1 MHEGLAL
8 AGIPHTHSFA
18 AMPSAAAPV
27 LHYIF
32 DPLCGWC
39 YAAAPLLA
47 ASSLP
52 GLQLQWHAGG
62 MLSGQARR
70 TITPDWRAKVMP
82 HDERIAALTGQPFG
96 DAYYNGLLHQIGAT
110 LDSTPPIA
118 AMLAAET
125 MAGRGLEML
134 ARAQTA
140 HYVEGQQISTLGV
153 LQSLAQD
160 LGLDAQEFAAQYQ
173 SALADTAAA
182 HIQESREW
190 LQASGGQGFPTFLLE
205 YTEAASGRR
214 VGQRLDMSPWLGNAA
229 GWQAHLQQLLDAEAA
244 PA

>member
-1 MHEGLAL
+1 
-8 AGIPHTHSFA
+8 
-18 AMPSAAAPV
+18 MPSASSPV

-47 ASSLP
+47 ASRLP

-62 MLSGQARR
+62 MLSGAARR
-70 TITPDWRAKVMP
+70 TITPDWRAHVMP

-96 DAYYNGLLHQIGAT
+96 DAYYNGLLNQIGAT

-125 MAGRGLEML
+125 MAGLGLAML

-153 LQSLAQD
+153 LQSLAQE
-160 LGLDAQEFAAQYQ
+160 LGLDGQTFVGQYQ
-173 SALADTAAA
+173 DALANAVAD
-182 HIQESREW
+182 HIQQSREW

-214 VGQRLDMSPWLGNAA
+214 VGQRLDISPWLGNAA
-229 GWQAHLQQLLDAEAA
+229 GWQAHLQQLLAAEAA

>member
-1 MHEGLAL
+1 
-8 AGIPHTHSFA
+8 
-18 AMPSAAAPV
+18 MPSASSPV

-47 ASSLP
+47 ASRLP

-62 MLSGQARR
+62 MLSGAARR
-70 TITPDWRAKVMP
+70 TITPDWRAHVMP

-96 DAYYNGLLHQIGAT
+96 DAYYNGLLNQIGAT

-125 MAGRGLEML
+125 MAGLGLAML

-153 LQSLAQD
+153 LQSLAQE
-160 LGLDAQEFAAQYQ
+160 LGLDGQTFVTQYQ
-173 SALADTAAA
+173 DALANAVAD
-182 HIQESREW
+182 HIQQSREW

-214 VGQRLDMSPWLGNAA
+214 VGQRLDISPWLGNAA
-229 GWQAHLQQLLDAEAA
+229 GWQAHLQQLLDTEAA
-244 PA
+244 PI

>member
-1 MHEGLAL
+1 MSSS
-8 AGIPHTHSFA
+8 P
-18 AMPSAAAPV
+18 APV

-47 ASSLP
+47 ASHLP
-52 GLQLQWHAGG
+52 GLELQWHAGG
-62 MLSGQARR
+62 MLSGASRR
-70 TITPDWRAKVMP
+70 TITPDWRAHVMP

-96 DAYYNGLLHQIGAT
+96 DAYFNGLLNQIGAT
-110 LDSTPPIA
+110 LDSSPPIA

-140 HYVEGQQISTLGV
+140 HYVEGRQIATLGV
-153 LQSLAQD
+153 LQSLASD
-160 LGLDAQEFAAQYQ
+160 LGLDAQAFVAEYQ
-173 SALADTAAA
+173 GALANAVVP

-205 YTEAASGRR
+205 YTEPASGAR
-214 VGQRLDMSPWLGNAA
+214 VGQRLDISPWLGNPA
-229 GWQAHLQQLLDAEAA
+229 GWQAHLQHLLAAA
-244 PA
+244 PARA

>member
-1 MHEGLAL
+1 
-8 AGIPHTHSFA
+8 
-18 AMPSAAAPV
+18 MPSAAPPV

-47 ASSLP
+47 ASRLP

-62 MLSGQARR
+62 MLSGAARR
-70 TITPDWRAKVMP
+70 TITPDWRAHVMP

-96 DAYYNGLLHQIGAT
+96 DAYYNGLLNQIGAT

-125 MAGRGLEML
+125 MAGLGLAML

-153 LQSLAQD
+153 LQSLAQE
-160 LGLDAQEFAAQYQ
+160 LGLDGQTFVTHHQD
-173 SALADTAAA
+173 ALANAVAG
-182 HIQESREW
+182 HIQQSREW

-214 VGQRLDMSPWLGNAA
+214 VGQRLDISPWLGHAA

-244 PA
+244 PI

>member
-1 MHEGLAL
+1 
-8 AGIPHTHSFA
+8 
-18 AMPSAAAPV
+18 MPSSPAPLPV

-47 ASSLP
+47 ASRLP
-52 GLQLQWHAGG
+52 GLALQWHAGG
-62 MLSGQARR
+62 MLSGPARR

-96 DAYYNGLLHQIGAT
+96 DAYYNGLLHQTGAT
-110 LDSTPPIA
+110 LDSTAPIA
-118 AMLAAET
+118 AMLAAQSL
-125 MAGRGLEML
+125 AGRGLEML

-153 LQSLAQD
+153 LQSLARE
-160 LGLDAQEFAAQYQ
+160 LGLDAREFAAAYQ
-173 SALADTAAA
+173 SALADSAVP

-205 YTEAASGRR
+205 YTEAASGTR
-214 VGQRLDMSPWLGNAA
+214 VGQRLDIAPWLGNAA
-229 GWQAHLQQLLDAEAA
+229 GWQAHLQQLLDAAAA

>member
-1 MHEGLAL
+1 
-8 AGIPHTHSFA
+8 
-18 AMPSAAAPV
+18 MPSASSPV

-47 ASSLP
+47 ASRLP

-62 MLSGQARR
+62 MLSGAARR
-70 TITPDWRAKVMP
+70 TITPDWRAHVMP

-96 DAYYNGLLHQIGAT
+96 DAYYNGLLNQIGAT

-125 MAGRGLEML
+125 MAGLGLAML

-153 LQSLAQD
+153 LQSLAQE
-160 LGLDAQEFAAQYQ
+160 LGLDGQTFVGQYQ
-173 SALADTAAA
+173 DALANAVAD
-182 HIQESREW
+182 HIQQSREW

-214 VGQRLDMSPWLGNAA
+214 VGQRLDISPWLGNAA
-229 GWQAHLQQLLDAEAA
+229 GWQAHLQQLLDTEAA
-244 PA
+244 PI

>member
-1 MHEGLAL
+1 
-8 AGIPHTHSFA
+8 
-18 AMPSAAAPV
+18 MPSAAPPV

-47 ASSLP
+47 ASRLP

-62 MLSGQARR
+62 MLSGAARR
-70 TITPDWRAKVMP
+70 TITPDWRAHVMP

-96 DAYYNGLLHQIGAT
+96 DAYYNDLLNQIGAT

-118 AMLAAET
+118 AMLAAEI
-125 MAGRGLEML
+125 MAGLGLAML

-153 LQSLAQD
+153 LQSLAQE
-160 LGLDAQEFAAQYQ
+160 LGLDGQTFVAQYQ
-173 SALADTAAA
+173 DALANAVAD
-182 HIQESREW
+182 HIQQSREW

-214 VGQRLDMSPWLGNAA
+214 VGQRLDISPWLGNAA

-244 PA
+244 PI